1 MDNYGLILKHIR
13 KLSGLSLHATAKKI
27 GKSVGWLSEI
37 ENGKGLARITERE
50 FQRIVECLDGTKHR
64 PMFRTWVANFK
75 NRERVNKTFDGAV
88 FKYIRKK
95 QGHTLSNAASLIG
108 ISKGQLS
115 KIESGRK
122 TISVAERGKIM
133 RAYGYTPS
141 SFKNLATDPVRS
153 KVVPLRFKL
162 QILLKNIPDEQVEL
176 VFRFIQELG
185 REKQEV
191 I

>member
-1 MDNYGLILKHIR
+1 MDNHGLILKHIR

-50 FQRIVECLDGTKHR
+50 FQRIVECLDATKHR

-95 QGHTLSNAASLIG
+95 QGYTLTNAAKVLG

-115 KIESGRK
+115 KIESGLK
-122 TISVAERGKIM
+122 IIEVSERGKIM
-133 RAYGYTPS
+133 QAYGYTPS

-153 KVVPLRFKL
+153 KVVPSNFKL
-162 QILLKNIPDEQVEL
+162 QILLKNLTDEQIETVFGFVQEL
-176 VFRFIQELG
+176 VSQ
-185 REKQEV
+185 KAA
-191 I
+191 